1 MNHAIFRTT
10 ILVLSLGS
18 AIACASWAFHQYQAV
33 RHTVEPPDV
42 LKSAR
47 TGLSSQ
53 LQKEQEASLATET
66 EITRLQTSLARLRT
80 SNQPLH
86 LPVSGAATTRELVNK
101 ALLNQP
107 DLQNLCLAAERASLV
122 GRYSAFF
129 QSLKLKPDQI
139 EKLTDLLCRRNE
151 LEMDLED
158 IARAHQF
165 APDEPTLTKTRDN
178 ARKSFRTDFV
188 NAFGE
193 SSYATLVTYERK
205 LPVWDF
211 VNKLAGAVAVVDEP
225 ITPKQATAL
234 VDTLAMSCP
243 AFRDG
248 GTANPDTIDWPAAI
262 SQAAPLLTPP
272 QNTALRNSV
281 PSYPV
286 PVENQ
291 TSSSPA
297 TSNE

>member
-1 MNHAIFRTT
+1 
-10 ILVLSLGS
+10 
-18 AIACASWAFHQYQAV
+18 
-33 RHTVEPPDV
+33 
-42 LKSAR
+42 
-47 TGLSSQ
+47 LSSQ
-53 LQKEQEASLATET
+53 LQKEPETALATET
-66 EITRLQTSLARLRT
+66 EITRLQTSLAQLRAA
-80 SNQPLH
+80 NPLSH
-86 LPVSGAATTRELVNK
+86 LPGANAATTRELVNK

-107 DLQNLCLAAERASLV
+107 DLQNLCLAAERASLA

-129 QSLKLKPDQI
+129 QSLKLNSDQI

-151 LEMDLED
+151 LEMDLDD

-178 ARKSFRTDFV
+178 ARKSFRSDFV

-193 SSYATLVTYERK
+193 SSYATFITYERK

-225 ITPKQATAL
+225 ITPEQATAL
-234 VDTLAMSCP
+234 VDTLSTSCP

-248 GTANPDTIDWPAAI
+248 GTASPNTIDWPAAI
-262 SQAAPLLTPP
+262 SQAAPILTPP
-272 QNTALRNSV
+272 QNTALRNAV
-281 PSYPV
+281 PRYPI
-286 PVENQ
+286 PVDNQ
-291 TSSSPA
+291 PSSSPA